1 MKSGIIY
8 KGPSLLDGKPI
19 VVIATYSKRNI
30 KTGVVVQT
38 YILVDGINPLEASK
52 TGADF
57 SICGTCA
64 MRGEVTTDP
73 NRKQA
78 KNRRC
83 YVNLGQGVLIVYKS
97 FLRGVYAMA
106 DNIADRK
113 SIGRGRFVRVGTYGD
128 PAAVPAA
135 VWEDLLSE
143 ADTFTAY
150 SHQSGW
156 RPDIAMQSADNHAQA
171 IMHWQAGRRT
181 FRVIA
186 DLGQLDKQNEA
197 LCPCVKRGR
206 PARTMYRV
214 QALQRI
220 CPCQVHCHSRTLEL
234 PAAPSCLGARPPAL
248 GPRVGGFLFPSL
260 LHRRAR
266 RKAGRKAQDLR
277 IMFQGRKAQGRDA
290 RRKALEPRTLSLG
303 QPTTG
308 QGKGLRAPKQK
319 QATGAEGLYQDE

>member
-19 VVIATYSKRNI
+19 VVIATYSKRNA

-57 SICGTCA
+57 SICGNCA

-73 NRKQA
+73 TRKQA

-106 DNIADRK
+106 DNISARK
-113 SIGRGRFVRVGTYGD
+113 SIGRGRFVRIGTYGD

-143 ADTFTAY
+143 ADTLP
-150 SHQSGW
+150 
-156 RPDIAMQSADNHAQA
+156 RIVINR
-171 IMHWQAGRRT
+171 AGDQTLQCNRQIITRKRSCT
-181 FRVIA
+181 
-186 DLGQLDKQNEA
+186 GKQDA
-197 LCPCVKRGR
+197 
-206 PARTMYRV
+206 
-214 QALQRI
+214 
-220 CPCQVHCHSRTLEL
+220 
-234 PAAPSCLGARPPAL
+234 
-248 GPRVGGFLFPSL
+248 GPF
-260 LHRRAR
+260 A
-266 RKAGRKAQDLR
+266 
-277 IMFQGRKAQGRDA
+277 
-290 RRKALEPRTLSLG
+290 
-303 QPTTG
+303 
-308 QGKGLRAPKQK
+308 
-319 QATGAEGLYQDE
+319 